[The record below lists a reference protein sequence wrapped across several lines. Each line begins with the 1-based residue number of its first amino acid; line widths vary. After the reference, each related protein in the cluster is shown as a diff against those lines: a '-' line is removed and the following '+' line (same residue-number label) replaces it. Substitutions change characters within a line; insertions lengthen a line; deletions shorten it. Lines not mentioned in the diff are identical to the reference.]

1 MIDEKILNSCCSV
14 ECCVEKALNVIGGK
28 WSFLIIKNLFTG
40 TKRFGA
46 LRKLLHNISPKTL
59 TSCLRSLEEN
69 EIIKRTV
76 YPTVPLTVE
85 YSLTKKGKELDNIIN
100 AMYFWGEKW
109 GK

>member
-1 MIDEKILNSCCSV
+1 MISEKIVSCCTV

-40 TKRFGA
+40 TKRFGE

-69 EIIKRTV
+69 RIISRTV
-76 YPTVPLTVE
+76 YPTVPATVE
-85 YSLTKKGKELDNIIN
+85 YSLTEKGKGLDGIIN
-100 AMYFWGEKW
+100 EMYAWGEKW
-109 GK
+109 A